1 MNYSLTPLSQLDTPA
16 LADLAALHQSVMHTL
31 LSELGLPVVLR
42 YYQVCQ
48 NDPSVI
54 GLSACS
60 PLPLGEGLGEAPYS
74 GVRVLGWVVGSP
86 RPDELN
92 ARLRRPFPWF
102 AGQMLRLAF
111 TRPAVLA
118 QLAASVLSAHSQM
131 DAEPGAIELTYIG
144 VAASARGQGLGQA
157 LLAAFIEASCAAGY
171 RSVVLS
177 VETDNIEALALYTK
191 AGFNITRSF
200 HEGRF
205 ERQRLEKIL

>member
-1 MNYSLTPLSQLDTPA
+1 MNYSLISLSQLDISA

-42 YYQVCQ
+42 YYQVGQ
-48 NDPSVI
+48 SDPSVI
-54 GLSACS
+54 GFCVCS
-60 PLPLGEGLGEAPYS
+60 PLPRGEGP
-74 GVRVLGWVVGSP
+74 GVRVLGWAVGSP

-102 AGQMLRLAF
+102 AGQMLQLAF

-118 QLAASVLSAHSQM
+118 QLVVSVLSARSQM
-131 DAEPGAIELTYIG
+131 DSVPGAIELTYIG
-144 VAASARGQGLGQA
+144 VAAFARGQGLGQA
-157 LLAAFIEASCAAGY
+157 LLAAFIEASRAAGY
-171 RSVVLS
+171 RSVALS
-177 VETDNIEALALYTK
+177 VETENAEALALYTK

-205 ERQRLEKIL
+205 ERLRLERIL